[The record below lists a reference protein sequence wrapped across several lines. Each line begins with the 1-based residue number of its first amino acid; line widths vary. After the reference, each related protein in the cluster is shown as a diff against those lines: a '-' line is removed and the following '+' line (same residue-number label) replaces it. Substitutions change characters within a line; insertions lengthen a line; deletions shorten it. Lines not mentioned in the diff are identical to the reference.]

1 MFKSSVNVK
10 VLFGFAGGKRSGN
23 GRLFRPQADE
33 CRLQWQKMKRS
44 AFLLFCISILTA
56 DLAAAGPG
64 ETLPQVPRKASAY
77 AIQTA
82 PEKYIWTNEYE
93 GKTVV
98 LAFILTDCSH
108 CQFTTGLLNA
118 IQKDYADRGVQ
129 VLESAIN
136 PMSAL
141 HISDFVSKFKTTFPV
156 GYNEQMY
163 AAKFLGYPENDPM
176 LMPQIVFIDRTGTIR
191 AQFAGD
197 DPRLPK
203 DVQDK
208 TLRDV
213 LDQTLKAAPAGQ
225 KKGQTA
231 NRPSAPK

>member
-1 MFKSSVNVK
+1 MAEMRPTA
-10 VLFGFAGGKRSGN
+10 LF
-23 GRLFRPQADE
+23 L
-33 CRLQWQKMKRS
+33 
-44 AFLLFCISILTA
+44 ILVSM
-56 DLAAAGPG
+56 LCAAAPG
-64 ETLPQVPRKASAY
+64 APRPEVPRKAADY

-82 PEKYIWTNEYE
+82 PDKYIWTNQYA

-118 IQKDYADRGVQ
+118 IQKDYGERGVQ

-141 HISDFVSKFKTTFPV
+141 HIPEFTKQFQPAFPV
-156 GYNEQMY
+156 GYNDQKY
-163 AAKFLGYPENDPM
+163 AAKFLGYPE
-176 LMPQIVFIDRTGTIR
+176 IVMIDRTGMIR
-191 AQFAGD
+191 AQFSGD
-197 DPRLPK
+197 DTRLLK

-208 TLRDV
+208 TLREA
-213 LDQTLKAAPAGQ
+213 LDQTLGAVQAAQ

-231 NRPSAPK
+231 NRPSAPKQ